1 MTEWIF
7 KFGSLTEI
15 DLDCRKSFESKLM
28 KEMAEK
34 CGMNLCFSSPY
45 HHSANIIMERQFRK
59 VRDFM
64 NTFVK
69 DRSKNW
75 AELLPE
81 VEFALNA
88 TEQKTIGKIQDKPDT
103 VVSEL

>member
-1 MTEWIF
+1 MDF
-7 KFGSLTEI
+7 RLGAPREI
-15 DLDCRKSFESKLM
+15 HLDYGKSFESKLM

-45 HHSANIIMERQFRK
+45 HHSTNGIIEQQFRT
-59 VRDFM
+59 VRDSI
-64 NTFVK
+64 NTSVK
-69 DRSKNW
+69 DRNKNW

-88 TEQKTIGKIQDKPDT
+88 TELGIAIPGFRD
-103 VVSEL
+103 